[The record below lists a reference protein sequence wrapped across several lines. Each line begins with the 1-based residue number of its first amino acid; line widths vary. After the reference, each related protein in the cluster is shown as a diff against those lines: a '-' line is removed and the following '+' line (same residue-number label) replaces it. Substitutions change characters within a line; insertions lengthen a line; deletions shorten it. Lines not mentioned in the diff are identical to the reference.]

1 MQISYLKDKG
11 KDIFKNFG
19 VIKAYVF
26 GSLSRCEFKEDS
38 DVDLLVYFE
47 QTPGLI
53 KYVQF
58 IEALEDSFN
67 VKFDVL
73 TEKLLPAK
81 LKPYIENDLKA
92 IYEYEER

>member
-19 VIKAYVF
+19 VKKAYVF
-26 GSLSRCEFKEDS
+26 GSLSRGEFKDGS

-47 QTPGLI
+47 KTPSLI

-58 IEALEDSFN
+58 IESLEDSFN

-73 TEKLLPAK
+73 TEKSLPAR
-81 LKPYIENDLKA
+81 LKPYIKNDLKA